1 MLAIKGFISH
11 ALMAQ
16 NTPGQNALIAELS
29 TYSETF
35 AREKGYYGSPNA
47 TEYLLTTFLCQQDG
61 VATAASSDASEHILA
76 VAKYVL
82 DKTIS
87 SPNPIFADQLL
98 SDLTSHF
105 AATGQTFASGQIVN
119 DGRYYAPEWLSW
131 TSTIPGLG
139 ANTIRIW
146 FSDPSFRLQYDECE
160 IVVVPPI
167 TPLDDFFKAGGSVQ
181 TLLTAKTV
189 VQTTDELQAAK
200 QNNPETI
207 MRIYAFDYVDP
218 LNAAH
223 TVPSNWGVLIYGA
236 AGDNIDTIKDALVAY
251 VLANSARPRTD
262 WTPLLPDIFKRTEF
276 MLIPRWDQYAIPNRT
291 VEAGIHSPISNL
303 TEALAKA
310 AAVIGSG
317 YAPAHINSHAQVL
330 LHPYKSISILAV
342 GSPENRSAQFEITDV
357 FPDYI
362 SVGSTSQDFNRMAN
376 ATKDWALMLEDLLL
390 AAEVVQD
397 HTSVPLGMSKVTRNG
412 VLYVVKSYQNI
423 HFLVAAKTSIDPT
436 TP

>member
-35 AREKGYYGSPNA
+35 AREKGYYGSANA
-47 TEYLLTTFLCQQDG
+47 SEYLLTTFLCQQDG
-61 VATAASSDASEHILA
+61 AAVAASSDASEHILA

-82 DKTIS
+82 DKTIAS
-87 SPNPIFADQLL
+87 NTPIFADQLL
-98 SDLTSHF
+98 NDLTSHF
-105 AATGQTFASGQIVN
+105 AASGQDFASGEIVT
-119 DGRYYAPEWLSW
+119 DGRFYAPEWLSW
-131 TSTIPGLG
+131 TSKVPSLG
-139 ANTIRIW
+139 ANSIRIW
-146 FSDPSFRLQYDECE
+146 FSDASFRLQYDETE
-160 IVVVPPI
+160 VVVVPALAQ
-167 TPLDDFFKAGGSVQ
+167 LDDFFKAGGTVQ
-181 TLLTAKTV
+181 ALLTAKTV

-223 TVPSNWGVLIYGA
+223 TVTSNWGVLIYGA

-251 VLANSARPRTD
+251 VLAHSTKTRAQ
-262 WTPLLPDIFKRTEF
+262 WTPILPDIFKRTEF
-276 MLIPRWDQYAIPNRT
+276 VLIPRWDQYAIPDRT
-291 VEAGIHSPISNL
+291 VQAGIHSPISSL

-310 AAVIGSG
+310 AAVIGSA

-330 LHPYKSISILAV
+330 VHPYKSISILSV
-342 GSPENRSAQFEITDV
+342 GGPENRDAKFELTDV

-362 SVGSTSQDFNRMAN
+362 AVGSSSLDFNRMAN
-376 ATKDWALMLEDLLL
+376 ATKNWALMLEDLLL
-390 AAEVVQD
+390 AAETVQD
-397 HTSVPLGMSKVTRNG
+397 HTSVPLGMSKVTRGG

-423 HFLVAAKTSIDPT
+423 HFLVASKQSIAPV
-436 TP
+436 